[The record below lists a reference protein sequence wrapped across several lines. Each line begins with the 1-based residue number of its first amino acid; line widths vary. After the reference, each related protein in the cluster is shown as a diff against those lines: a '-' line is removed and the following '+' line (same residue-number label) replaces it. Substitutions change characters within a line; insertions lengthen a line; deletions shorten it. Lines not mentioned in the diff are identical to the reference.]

1 MDSIIELIGVDKV
14 YTVGSVQT
22 QVLFDVNLSFEKGYC
37 TSIIGTSGSG
47 KSTLMHIMGTLDV
60 PTAGSVVID
69 GQKVDSLDGNALA
82 ALRNRTIGF
91 VFQFHYLLPEFSA
104 MENVLIPCMIKNRKV
119 DRQTLDRADK
129 LFDMMGLSPVKHYL
143 ITKMSGGQQQRTA
156 IARALINNPKILL
169 ADEPT
174 GNLDSENSDRICNI
188 FRDINQEFGTTFIVV
203 THDIRVAEHTDRM
216 ITIKDGRI
224 ESDINKI

>member
-1 MDSIIELIGVDKV
+1 MDSIIELVGVDKV
-14 YTVGSVQT
+14 YTVGSVET
-22 QVLFDVNLSFEKGYC
+22 QVLFGINLRFEKGSC

-47 KSTLMHIMGTLDV
+47 KSTLMHIMGTLDM

-69 GQKVDSLDGNALA
+69 GQKIDGLDVNALA
-82 ALRNRTIGF
+82 ALRNQTIGF

-104 MENVLIPCMIKNRKV
+104 MENVLIPHMIKNRKV
-119 DRQTLDRADK
+119 DRQILDRADK
-129 LFDMMGLSPVKHYL
+129 LFDLMGLSPVKHYL

-188 FRDINQEFGTTFIVV
+188 FRNINQEFGTTFIVV
-203 THDIRVAEHTDRM
+203 THDTRVAEHTDRV

-224 ESDINKI
+224 ESDNRR

>member
-1 MDSIIELIGVDKV
+1 MDSIIELVGVDKV
-14 YTVGSVQT
+14 YTVGSVET
-22 QVLFDVNLSFEKGYC
+22 QVLFGINLRFEKGSC

-47 KSTLMHIMGTLDV
+47 KSTLMHIMGTLDM

-69 GQKVDSLDGNALA
+69 GQKIDGLDVNALA
-82 ALRNRTIGF
+82 ALRNQTIGF

-104 MENVLIPCMIKNRKV
+104 MENVLIPHMIKNRKV
-119 DRQTLDRADK
+119 DRQIPDRADK
-129 LFDMMGLSPVKHYL
+129 LFDLMGLSPVKNYL

-188 FRDINQEFGTTFIVV
+188 FRNINQEFGTTFIVV
-203 THDIRVAEHTDRM
+203 THDTRVAEHTDRV

-224 ESDINKI
+224 ESDNRR

>member
-1 MDSIIELIGVDKV
+1 MDSIIKLTGIDKV
-14 YTVGSVQT
+14 YTVGIVDT
-22 QVLFDVNLSFEKGYC
+22 QVLFDINLSFEKGSC
-37 TSIIGTSGSG
+37 TSILGTSGSG
-47 KSTLMHIMGTLDV
+47 KSTLMHIMGTLDM

-69 GQKVDSLDGNALA
+69 GQKIDGLDVNALA
-82 ALRNRTIGF
+82 ALRNQTIGF

-104 MENVLIPCMIKNRKV
+104 MENVLIPCMIKNSKV
-119 DRQTLDRADK
+119 DRQTLERADK
-129 LFDMMGLSPVKHYL
+129 LFDIMGLSAVKHYL

-203 THDIRVAEHTDRM
+203 THDTRVAEHTDRV

>member
-1 MDSIIELIGVDKV
+1 
-14 YTVGSVQT
+14 
-22 QVLFDVNLSFEKGYC
+22 VLFGIDLNFEQGSC
-37 TSIIGTSGSG
+37 TSILGTSGSG
-47 KSTLMHIMGTLDV
+47 KSTLMHIMGTLDM

-69 GQKVDSLDGNALA
+69 GQKIDDLDANALA
-82 ALRNRTIGF
+82 ALRNQTIGF

-119 DRQTLDRADK
+119 DRQTLERANK
-129 LFDMMGLSPVKHYL
+129 LFEMMGLSPVKHYL

-174 GNLDSENSDRICNI
+174 GNLDSENSDRICNL
-188 FRDINQEFGTTFIVV
+188 FRNINQEFGTTFIVV
-203 THDIRVAEHTDRM
+203 THDTRVAEHTDRV

-224 ESDINKI
+224 ESDVNKI

>member
-1 MDSIIELIGVDKV
+1 V

-22 QVLFDVNLSFEKGYC
+22 QVLFSIDVSFEKGSC
-37 TSIIGTSGSG
+37 TSILGTSGSG
-47 KSTLMHIMGTLDV
+47 KSTLMHIMGTLDM
-60 PTAGSVVID
+60 PTAGSIIID
-69 GQKVDSLDGNALA
+69 GQKTEELGMNALA
-82 ALRNRTIGF
+82 ALRNQTIGF

-119 DRQTLDRADK
+119 DRQTLERADT
-129 LFDMMGLSPVKHYL
+129 LFEMMGLSSLKHYR

-156 IARALINNPKILL
+156 IVRALINNPKILL

-188 FRDINQEFGTTFIVV
+188 FRNINQEFGTTFIVV
-203 THDIRVAEHTDRM
+203 THDTRVADHTDRV

-224 ESDINKI
+224 ETDLRR

>member
-1 MDSIIELIGVDKV
+1 MDSIIELIGVDKI
-14 YTVGSVQT
+14 YTVGSVET
-22 QVLFDVNLSFEKGYC
+22 QVLFGINLSFEKGSC

-47 KSTLMHIMGTLDV
+47 KSTLMHIMGTLDM
-60 PTAGSVVID
+60 PTAGSVVIA
-69 GQKVDSLDGNALA
+69 GQKIDGLDANALA
-82 ALRNRTIGF
+82 ALRNQTIGF

-119 DRQTLDRADK
+119 DRQTLERADK
-129 LFDMMGLSPVKHYL
+129 LFEMMGLSPVKHYL

-156 IARALINNPKILL
+156 IARALINNPEILL

-188 FRDINQEFGTTFIVV
+188 FRNINEEFGTTFIVV
-203 THDIRVAEHTDRM
+203 THDTRVAEHTDRV
-216 ITIKDGRI
+216 ITIEDGRI
-224 ESDINKI
+224 ESDINKK

>member
-1 MDSIIELIGVDKV
+1 MDSIIELVGVDKV
-14 YTVGSVQT
+14 YTVGSVET
-22 QVLFDVNLSFEKGYC
+22 QVLFGINLSFEKGSC

-47 KSTLMHIMGTLDV
+47 KSTLMHIMGTLDM

-69 GQKVDSLDGNALA
+69 GQKVDGLDVNALA
-82 ALRNRTIGF
+82 ALRNQTIGF

-119 DRQTLDRADK
+119 DRQTLERADK
-129 LFDMMGLSPVKHYL
+129 LFEMMGLSPVKHYL
-143 ITKMSGGQQQRTA
+143 VTKMSGGQQQRTA

-203 THDIRVAEHTDRM
+203 THDTRVAEHTDRV

-224 ESDINKI
+224 ESDIRI